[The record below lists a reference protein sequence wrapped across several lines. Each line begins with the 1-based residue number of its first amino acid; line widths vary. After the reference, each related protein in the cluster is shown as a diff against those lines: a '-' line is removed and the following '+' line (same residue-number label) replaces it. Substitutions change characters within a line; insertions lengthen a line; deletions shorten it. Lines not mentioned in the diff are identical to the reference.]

1 MDACYGRPEQRT
13 DTMARLDRRA
23 QKARQI
29 LLRGRGLPG
38 KRACRVRQRPGL
50 AQKRIASVRSGLLG
64 IHQSVHCKDGLLDRA
79 QLHRDAVLARRY
91 APKKRTGNVRSLHG
105 RPQDSTGSVCTS
117 RSNQEGRQRVAP
129 RYHGSQRGI

>member
-50 AQKRIASVRSGLLG
+50 AQKRIAILRCGLLG
-64 IHQSVHCKDGLLDRA
+64 VQHGVCSLGRLPDRA
-79 QLHRDAVLARRY
+79 QLHRDAVLAQRY